1 MLHLMAYC
9 NFQSEENESD
19 DAFYV
24 DVTTL
29 YTIVGNYK
37 CVTFDGKKCIRWFE
51 NLMSINCVP
60 HL

>member
-24 DVTTL
+24 DITTL
-29 YTIVGNYK
+29 YMIVGNYK
-37 CVTFDGKKCIRWFE
+37 CVTCNGKKVTMILY
-51 NLMSINCVP
+51 NKVVYKMI
-60 HL
+60 